1 MTWQEA
7 LLGQWLETG
16 YDDPVYEYINGNTDA
31 VNKQFSNESVTGRT
45 LMGTDSR
52 FLLNLNETEKGV
64 YNYIHFTRGKD
75 AADRFLSDL
84 QGELNARQRKKEET
98 YWAEEAEKHPVNMS
112 VFSTLT
118 KPLSVFSYAQQA
130 EKVLSGEKL
139 DPNAGYNRGSYTA
152 NAIRGAVSREIE
164 NSGKW
169 GKAGSYGYNLA
180 LSMGDFLYT
189 SAVTGGMEP
198 LALAVMGTEAAADS
212 VLAAKERG
220 LSDERSFI
228 TGTAAGLI
236 EALTEHIG
244 FDALFKT
251 GVRSLGKAGF
261 RRFILR
267 NAGAEAAEE
276 GASDLLNWI
285 IDDLYD
291 LATGTTESEFKQLVA
306 VYEENGLDRTKALL
320 SALGDRGKELGL
332 DILGGFLSG
341 LFLSGAKSGYNA
353 VQFNR
358 MGQEAFDTGS
368 YGDYISLGLL
378 ADHDSEAYRYAQEI
392 REKLN
397 AGRTVTNIEMGQLTA
412 AVYAD
417 ALGVG
422 ETQPERKLKEPDI
435 SLWDET
441 LDEEDAFQR
450 DLTEA
455 LGLPEKGAVSEGILT
470 DEPLESTIQSRG
482 SSGALDPYSKAAD
495 KHAKQYYESVRKM
508 TTDAERIANNTGFS
522 LADIERIKSYVFSEE
537 HDLGEEEPMRFSP
550 SYEMAESWQRLIDGK
565 NIQPHDITLIQ
576 HELMES
582 KLVKDGMPQ
591 DEAHIITSGVYNYK
605 KEVEEYYGKTK
616 KRKSRK

>member
-1 MTWQEA
+1 
-7 LLGQWLETG
+7 
-16 YDDPVYEYINGNTDA
+16 
-31 VNKQFSNESVTGRT
+31 
-45 LMGTDSR
+45 
-52 FLLNLNETEKGV
+52 
-64 YNYIHFTRGKD
+64 
-75 AADRFLSDL
+75 
-84 QGELNARQRKKEET
+84 
-98 YWAEEAEKHPVNMS
+98 
-112 VFSTLT
+112 
-118 KPLSVFSYAQQA
+118 
-130 EKVLSGEKL
+130 
-139 DPNAGYNRGSYTA
+139 
-152 NAIRGAVSREIE
+152 
-164 NSGKW
+164 
-169 GKAGSYGYNLA
+169 
-180 LSMGDFLYT
+180 
-189 SAVTGGMEP
+189 
-198 LALAVMGTEAAADS
+198 MGTE
-212 VLAAKERG
+212 
-220 LSDERSFI
+220 
-228 TGTAAGLI
+228 
-236 EALTEHIG
+236 
-244 FDALFKT
+244 
-251 GVRSLGKAGF
+251 
-261 RRFILR
+261 
-267 NAGAEAAEE
+267 
-276 GASDLLNWI
+276 
-285 IDDLYD
+285 
-291 LATGTTESEFKQLVA
+291 ESEFKQLVS
-306 VYEENGLDRTKALL
+306 VYEENLPDDGSRHIKALL

-332 DILGGFLSG
+332 DILGGALSG

-368 YGDYISLGLL
+368 YEDYIGLGLL
-378 ADHDSEAYRYAQEI
+378 ADHDSEAYQYAQEI
-392 REKLN
+392 RAKLN
-397 AGRTVTNIEMGQLTA
+397 AGRAVTNIEMGQLTA